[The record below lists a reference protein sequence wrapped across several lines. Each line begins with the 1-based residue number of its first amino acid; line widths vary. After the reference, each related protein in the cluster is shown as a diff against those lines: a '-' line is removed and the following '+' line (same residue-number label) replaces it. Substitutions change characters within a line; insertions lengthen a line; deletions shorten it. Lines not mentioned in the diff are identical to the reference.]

1 MILVYLNKE
10 DFENDVHALV
20 KAFFPSEHVSVCIA
34 DKLQKI
40 TDGVVGSNDMS
51 LCICVEYLELQI
63 AATLYLPET
72 GNNLKKLN
80 KIIFSTQNDD
90 RKTTRNLL
98 KQNLYMM
105 LSDYTG
111 RTLPWGTLTGVRPT
125 KIPMSMLEVGKASQD
140 IADVMM
146 HTYNISKEKTNL
158 SIDIAK
164 NELELLKRL
173 DYKNGYS
180 LYIGIPFCPSTC
192 LYCSFTSYP
201 LSAWAERI
209 DDYLDALEKE
219 LASMAELLSEKSL
232 NCIYIGGGTPTT
244 LTPRQLSRLLTCIE
258 SKFDLSKLL
267 EFTIE
272 AGRPD
277 SISKEK
283 LEVIRA
289 HGITRIS
296 INPQTMKQQT
306 LELIGR
312 HHTVEQTRDS
322 FWLAREMGFNN
333 INMDLIVGLP
343 NETLADIQNTM
354 EELRKLKPDN
364 ITVHSLAIKR
374 ASRLNINKEEY
385 AGLQIVNTQEHLDAA
400 AQVCGQMEMHPY
412 YLYRQKNMAGNFEN
426 VGYAKDG
433 KEGLYNVL
441 IMEEKQTIV
450 ALGAGSISKRVYP
463 KGRVQRCENVK
474 DVAQYIERIG
484 EMIER
489 KRKLFSDL

>member
-20 KAFFPSEHVSVCIA
+20 KAFFPSEHVSVCI
-34 DKLQKI
+34 
-40 TDGVVGSNDMS
+40 TDGVVGSHDMSAIS
-51 LCICVEYLELQI
+51 LCICVDYLELQV
-63 AATLYLPET
+63 AAAIYLPET
-72 GNNLKKLN
+72 GNGLNKLN
-80 KIIFSTQNDD
+80 EIVFSVNLDD
-90 RKTTRNLL
+90 RKTARNLL
-98 KQNLYMM
+98 KQNLYKM

-125 KIPMSMLEVGKASQD
+125 KIPMSMLEGGRARQD
-140 IADVMM
+140 IADAMM
-146 HTYNISKEKTNL
+146 CAYNVSKEKVDL

-164 NELELLKRL
+164 KELELLNKL

-219 LASMAELLSEKSL
+219 LAFMAELLSEKSL

-244 LTPRQLSRLLTCIE
+244 LTPGQLSRLLIFIE
-258 SKFDLSKLL
+258 SKFDFSKLL
-267 EFTIE
+267 EYTVE

-283 LEVIRA
+283 LEVLRA
-289 HGITRIS
+289 YGITRIS

-322 FWLAREMGFNN
+322 FWLAREMGFDN
-333 INMDLIVGLP
+333 INMDLIIGLP
-343 NETLADIQNTM
+343 NETLADVQNTM

-441 IMEEKQTIV
+441 IMEEKQTIA

-474 DVAQYIERIG
+474 DVAQYIARID